1 MADWAEP
8 GCYAKRKS
16 LFREQYNALGKR
28 NLAAIEKIFTLKYC
42 RGAAFNPQH
51 PFVDILL
58 SDILESGEVLNVS
71 ELVREPPLP
80 SFQRM

>member
-1 MADWAEP
+1 
-8 GCYAKRKS
+8 
-16 LFREQYNALGKR
+16 
-28 NLAAIEKIFTLKYC
+28 LKYC
-42 RGAAFNPQH
+42 RGAAFNREH
-51 PFVDILL
+51 PFVEILL